1 MNCPYCNNEME
12 KGYIGQSELFVPI
25 TWVSDDVKEYVILPI
40 HKTIKLTALL
50 KGGRM
55 ITYHCENCKKFIID
69 ENDIER

>member
-12 KGYIGQSELFVPI
+12 KGAIGQHDLTPI
-25 TWVSDDVKEYVILPI
+25 TWVSDDVKEDSFLPV

-69 ENDIER
+69 ENDINR